1 MSPEST
7 ASNMVSIAIGTRRTP
22 QFSITGISYSAALI
36 LEGTIKVSE
45 HFFKLRNLQGNRFW
59 YVNAI
64 LFLSCCEKE
73 FFKVVIENNLRP
85 KAVNLQEGLD
95 D

>member
-36 LEGTIKVSE
+36 LEGEIKESRGFGAT
-45 HFFKLRNLQGNRFW
+45 FFKLENVQANR
-59 YVNAI
+59 
-64 LFLSCCEKE
+64 C
-73 FFKVVIENNLRP
+73 
-85 KAVNLQEGLD
+85 
-95 D
+95 